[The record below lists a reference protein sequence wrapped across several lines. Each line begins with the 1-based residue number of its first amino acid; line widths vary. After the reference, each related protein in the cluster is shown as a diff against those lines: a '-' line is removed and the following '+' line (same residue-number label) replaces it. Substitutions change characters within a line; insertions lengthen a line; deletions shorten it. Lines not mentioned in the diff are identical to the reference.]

1 MADIGPKGPVDNWLS
16 NLGKVSVPK
25 NTPTGRGASV
35 VPTAADKAKT
45 AGIYYDLFTAK
56 NQQTP
61 AGRAAAVANANKT
74 AQSTSKPTGMAS
86 TLDAYKYQQQ
96 MAASQ
101 AAAKTAAGAAN
112 TGGKITPLTSQIAKT
127 ITPAPFTADMLY
139 QDATSAYQPL
149 MDMYNKQ
156 QASLQDRY
164 ATNAADI
171 KNIFGNLTTVRAQ
184 DKAKIAQQFK
194 TSIEQQQ
201 NALAA
206 RTAESRQ
213 GVAAGQQGAATAAGE
228 MGTAGQP
235 VPTSSLTAQAAEQGI
250 ADSNAYQTTWSALQN
265 VMSQQAQNDVQN
277 AVQGYDYQQTSAL
290 ETLRNNLEDR
300 LAAIQ
305 GNMAGTQS
313 DIAQANFGS
322 KQNVL
327 NAKYSEAQQAQAQAA
342 ALAQAQAS
350 ASAEKSPSYSKGMF
364 GLQKQSADAGVN
376 FTDIQ
381 SSVRDAFDSAYAAL
395 NPTGSTKVTTPKK
408 ADILNAW
415 NQIKS
420 GSPQSA
426 NQLAPYVNAYVGY
439 TFKN

>member
-1 MADIGPKGPVDNWLS
+1 MADIGSKGPIDNWLS

-25 NTPTGRGASV
+25 NIPTGRGASV
-35 VPTAADKAKT
+35 VPTAADKART

-56 NQQTP
+56 NQQSA
-61 AGRAAAVANANKT
+61 AGRAAAVAAANKA
-74 AQSTSKPTGMAS
+74 AQPKPSQPMAS
-86 TLDAYKYQQQ
+86 NYGTG
-96 MAASQ
+96 
-101 AAAKTAAGAAN
+101 AAGAVV
-112 TGGKITPLTSQIAKT
+112 GKQGTPLATPVTPATSQIIKNLGGTSGGSAAPK
-127 ITPAPFTADMLY
+127 PFTADMLY

-149 MDMYNKQ
+149 LDMYNKQ
-156 QASLQDRY
+156 QAQLNERY

-206 RTAESRQ
+206 RTAEARQ

-235 VPTSSLTAQAAEQGI
+235 APTDSLTAQAAEQGI

-277 AVQGYDYQQTSAL
+277 AVQGYDYQQTAAL

-305 GNMAGTQS
+305 GDMAGTQS
-313 DIAQANFGS
+313 NIAQANLAG

-327 NAKYSEAQQAQAQAA
+327 NTKYAEYQAQQAAAAQAASAAQAA
-342 ALAQAQAS
+342 AM
-350 ASAEKSPSYSKGMF
+350 KKPSYAKDVF
-364 GLQKQSADAGVN
+364 GLQQRAADAGVDYN
-376 FTDIQ
+376 QIQ
-381 SSVRDAFDSAYAAL
+381 STVNDAYNAAYAAL

-408 ADILNAW
+408 SDILNAW
-415 NQIKS
+415 NAIKA
-420 GSPQSA
+420 GSPQTAGKLS
-426 NQLAPYVNAYVGY
+426 PFVTTYVDQM
-439 TFKN
+439 F